1 MNESGP
7 EFAHILEPGEE
18 LQHAAPA
25 GSAML
30 AVTDRRIAVIADG
43 RTALDVAI
51 DGLRRIQFDIEKD
64 RPATLVIVPEHATHV
79 PQVLAVRPV
88 EYEAVAAALVTIGQR
103 LADGQPAGNRPDPST
118 DTPPNGDEM
127 PRS

>member
-1 MNESGP
+1 
-7 EFAHILEPGEE
+7 
-18 LQHAAPA
+18 
-25 GSAML
+25 ML

-64 RPATLVIVPEHATHV
+64 RPATLVIVPEHASHV

-103 LADGQPAGNRPDPST
+103 LADGQPADNRP
-118 DTPPNGDEM
+118 GV
-127 PRS
+127 